1 MAQTIITLREFK
13 ENLDRYVRQVQTG
26 KTLIIAEDGKT
37 IARIVPKQVFAVHS
51 RTREIVQ
58 AGLLARTGRRLGP
71 RPRVARTRVRRT
83 IADWLVKDEK

>member
-1 MAQTIITLREFK
+1 MAQTIITIREFK
-13 ENLDRYVRQVQTG
+13 ENLDQYLRQVQAG

-37 IARIVPKQVFAVHS
+37 IARVVPKQALAVRS

-71 RPRVARTRVRRT
+71 RPRIARRRVRST
-83 IADWLVKDEK
+83 VADWSVKDKK

>member
-1 MAQTIITLREFK
+1 MAQTIITMRELK
-13 ENLDRYVRQVQTG
+13 ENLERYLRQVQTG

-37 IARIVPKQVFAVHS
+37 IARVVPKQPLAVHS

-71 RPRVARTRVRRT
+71 RPKVARARVKRG
-83 IADWLVKDEK
+83 IAEWLVKDQE

>member
-1 MAQTIITLREFK
+1 MREFE
-13 ENLDRYVRQVQTG
+13 ENLDRYLRQVHAG

-37 IARIVPKQVFAVHS
+37 IARIVPTQALAVHS

-83 IADWLVKDEK
+83 IADWLVKDKK

>member
-13 ENLDRYVRQVQTG
+13 ENLDRYLRQVQTG
-26 KTLIIAEDGKT
+26 KTFIIADDGKT
-37 IARIVPKQVFAVHS
+37 VARVVPKQPLAVHS

-71 RPRVARTRVRRT
+71 RPKVARARVRRT
-83 IADWLVKDEK
+83 IAEWLVKDSK